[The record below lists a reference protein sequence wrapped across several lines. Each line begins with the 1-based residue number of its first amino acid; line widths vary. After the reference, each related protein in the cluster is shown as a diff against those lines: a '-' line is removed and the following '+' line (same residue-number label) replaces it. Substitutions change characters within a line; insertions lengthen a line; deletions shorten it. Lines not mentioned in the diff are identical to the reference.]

1 MKEGRVGCPEGYVF
15 VDGACIGAFKLS
27 DVRRTGVSEA
37 LVVLK
42 SMGIKTV
49 MLTGDN
55 HASAM
60 NIHNQ
65 VNTYNN
71 EQCKSFVPTI

>member
-1 MKEGRVGCPEGYVF
+1 MEHASVPS
-15 VDGACIGAFKLS
+15 KLS
-27 DVRRTGVSEA
+27 DVRRTGVSKA
-37 LVVLK
+37 FVGLK
-42 SMGIKTV
+42 SMGIKTA

-60 NIHNQ
+60 NVDNQ

-71 EQCKSFVPTI
+71 EQCKSFVIYLFIFFLN

>member
-1 MKEGRVGCPEGYVF
+1 MSVPAMKEGEDGCTEGYVF

-27 DVRRTGVSEA
+27 DVRRTGMSEA
-37 LVVLK
+37 LVELK
-42 SMGIKTV
+42 SMGVKTA

-60 NIHNQ
+60 NVHNQ
-65 VNTYNN
+65 VI
-71 EQCKSFVPTI
+71 QQ